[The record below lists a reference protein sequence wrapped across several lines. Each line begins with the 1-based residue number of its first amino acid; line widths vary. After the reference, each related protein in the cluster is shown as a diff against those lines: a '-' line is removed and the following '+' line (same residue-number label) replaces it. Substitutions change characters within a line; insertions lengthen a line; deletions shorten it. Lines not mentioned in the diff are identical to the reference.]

1 MLTKEEKEKQE
12 REAEAWVRRMC
23 AKYNVPE
30 NVVDWLLYE
39 TMGEQ
44 PDASI
49 EDILAVVENKLK
61 HGYYVEP

>member
-1 MLTKEEKEKQE
+1 LLSKEEKEKSE
-12 REAEAWVRRMC
+12 REAEAWVRKMC
-23 AKYNVPE
+23 KQYNVSE
-30 NVVDWLLYE
+30 RIVDWLLYE
-39 TMGEQ
+39 SMGEQ